1 MTETDA
7 NSIEAAPIEIAV
19 ESLSAEALLGVID
32 DFILREGTE
41 YGLNDVSYEAK
52 VQQVQRQLDAGTA
65 IITFDPQTESVTLIR
80 SK

>member
-1 MTETDA
+1 MTEIDS

-52 VQQVQRQLDAGTA
+52 VQQVRRQLDAGTA

-80 SK
+80 TK